1 MRKGFKVLCL
11 FLVVLLVAGCMNFNM
26 NMTVNEDKSVDIAMS
41 MEMNLLDFANSMMDD
56 DGMWQAIVDQIVTE
70 TCATSCPYDESSTE
84 YTSCMNACIESA
96 TSSVEKPSES
106 EIREY
111 LDSYF
116 SSGEFNE
123 DKFFSDEDREELESK
138 GYTVE
143 TNLDE
148 ENYSYQVRISQHFDN
163 IDDVSSTSLDTV
175 NLESVFN
182 GDTNNIFFL
191 KKDNNTYQANY
202 TWTMNNDDIDQNIDI
217 DMNDIITFSYEVTLP
232 NAAISNNATLVS
244 SDSKTL
250 TWNLDLNENSN
261 VNYEFS
267 FNNNNSSES
276 SDVSNNTLK
285 IVSICLIAGGSIGLV
300 IAIVVFMKK
309 RKNNA

>member
-41 MEMNLLDFANSMMDD
+41 MEMNLLDFANSMMDE

-123 DKFFSDEDREELESK
+123 DEFFSDEDREELESK

-267 FNNNNSSES
+267 FNSNNSSES

>member
-41 MEMNLLDFANSMMDD
+41 MEMNLLDFANSMMDE

-148 ENYSYQVRISQHFDN
+148 ENYSYQVHISQHFDN

-267 FNNNNSSES
+267 FNSNNSSES

>member
-123 DKFFSDEDREELESK
+123 DEFFSDEDREELESK

-148 ENYSYQVRISQHFDN
+148 ENYSYQVHISQHFDN

-217 DMNDIITFSYEVTLP
+217 DMNDIERAKVYT
-232 NAAISNNATLVS
+232 
-244 SDSKTL
+244 
-250 TWNLDLNENSN
+250 
-261 VNYEFS
+261 
-267 FNNNNSSES
+267 
-276 SDVSNNTLK
+276 
-285 IVSICLIAGGSIGLV
+285 
-300 IAIVVFMKK
+300 
-309 RKNNA
+309 

>member
-41 MEMNLLDFANSMMDD
+41 MEMNLLDFANSMMDE

-123 DKFFSDEDREELESK
+123 DEFFSDEDREELESK

-148 ENYSYQVRISQHFDN
+148 ENYSYQVHISQHFDN

>member
-123 DKFFSDEDREELESK
+123 DEFFSDEDREELESK

-148 ENYSYQVRISQHFDN
+148 ENYSYQVHISQHFDN

>member
-1 MRKGFKVLCL
+1 MKIGLKIICL
-11 FLVVLLVAGCMNFNM
+11 FMVVFLAVGCMNFNT
-26 NMTVNEDKSVDIAMS
+26 NMTVHSDKSVDIQMS
-41 MEMNLLDFANSMMDD
+41 MEMNLLDFANNMMAE
-56 DGMWQAIVDQIVTE
+56 DGFWQAIVDQIVTDG
-70 TCATSCPYDESSTE
+70 CATSCPYDESSTE
-84 YTSCMNACIESA
+84 YTTCMNVCIEEAGSP
-96 TSSVEKPSES
+96 EKPSES
-106 EIREY
+106 EIKEY

-123 DKFFSDEDREELESK
+123 EEFFSSEDKEELESK
-138 GYTVE
+138 GYTVD
-143 TNLDE
+143 TILDE
-148 ENYSYQVRISQHFDN
+148 ENYSYQVRISQHFDS
-163 IDDVSSTSLDTV
+163 IDEVSSTSLDTV
-175 NLESVFN
+175 RLEDVFN

-267 FNNNNSSES
+267 FNSNNSSES

>member
-123 DKFFSDEDREELESK
+123 DEFFSDEDREELESK

>member
-41 MEMNLLDFANSMMDD
+41 MEMNLLDFANSMMDE

-123 DKFFSDEDREELESK
+123 DEFFSDEDREELESK

>member
-123 DKFFSDEDREELESK
+123 DEFFSDEDREELESK

-148 ENYSYQVRISQHFDN
+148 ENYSYQVHISQHFDN

-267 FNNNNSSES
+267 FNSNNSSES

>member
-148 ENYSYQVRISQHFDN
+148 ENYSYQVHISQHFDN

-267 FNNNNSSES
+267 FNSNNSSES

>member
-123 DKFFSDEDREELESK
+123 DEFFSDEDREELESK

-148 ENYSYQVRISQHFDN
+148 ENYSYQVHISQHFDN

-217 DMNDIITFSYEVTLP
+217 DMNDIITFIYEVTLP

-267 FNNNNSSES
+267 FNSNNSSES

>member
-123 DKFFSDEDREELESK
+123 DEFFSDEDREELESK

-267 FNNNNSSES
+267 FNSNNSSES

>member
-1 MRKGFKVLCL
+1 MRKGSKVLCL

-148 ENYSYQVRISQHFDN
+148 ENYSYQVHISQHFDN

>member
-41 MEMNLLDFANSMMDD
+41 MEMNLLDFANSMMDE

-148 ENYSYQVRISQHFDN
+148 ENYSYQVHISQHFDN

-217 DMNDIITFSYEVTLP
+217 DMNDIITFIYEVTLP

-267 FNNNNSSES
+267 FNSNNSSES